1 MLYFL
6 KTLFI
11 SFIIIFLLHYIYNFL
26 KENLVPKQKND
37 LAKYQSKKYK
47 EIVEELKNMNKVLL
61 ENKKEEQTIEEIPLE
76 NIVDYSVMEEELIDF
91 ATNQLYQ

>member
-1 MLYFL
+1 MLYFV

-11 SFIIIFLLHYIYNFL
+11 SIIIIFLLHYIYHFL
-26 KENLVPKQKND
+26 KENLFPKQKND

>member
-1 MLYFL
+1 MLYFV

-11 SFIIIFLLHYIYNFL
+11 SFVVITVVHYIYHFL

-37 LAKYQSKKYK
+37 LAKYQTKKYK

-76 NIVDYSVMEEELIDF
+76 NIVDYSVMEEELIGF

>member
-6 KTLFI
+6 KTIFI
-11 SFIIIFLLHYIYNFL
+11 SFIIIFLLHYIYHFL

-47 EIVEELKNMNKVLL
+47 EIVEELKNINKVLQ
-61 ENKKEEQTIEEIPLE
+61 ENKKEEKTIEEVPLE
-76 NIVDYSVMEEELIDF
+76 NIIDYSVMEEELINF
-91 ATNQLYQ
+91 ATDQLYQ

>member
-1 MLYFL
+1 
-6 KTLFI
+6 
-11 SFIIIFLLHYIYNFL
+11 L
-26 KENLVPKQKND
+26 KENLIPKQKND